1 MQLELFIEHE
11 DLGAGEGKV
20 CSKCDTYLPLTAF
33 SPSSGANFLRPECR
47 TCNNELT
54 KVRNRLREEYG
65 MPPEGYIC
73 PICNCDEGQ
82 VKGKGNTK
90 NGSWVLDHC
99 HESMPRRIDVTD
111 RSVHRRYR
119 VSRLGAARRN
129 AVREHAWQ
137 KCRDRRNR
145 RWHVHLCGT
154 RHCWRNLVS

>member
-99 HESMPRRIDVTD
+99 HETETFRGWLCHKCNRALGGFNDDIAVLDRAKDYINTHLKRIF
-111 RSVHRRYR
+111 
-119 VSRLGAARRN
+119 LI
-129 AVREHAWQ
+129 
-137 KCRDRRNR
+137 
-145 RWHVHLCGT
+145 
-154 RHCWRNLVS
+154 